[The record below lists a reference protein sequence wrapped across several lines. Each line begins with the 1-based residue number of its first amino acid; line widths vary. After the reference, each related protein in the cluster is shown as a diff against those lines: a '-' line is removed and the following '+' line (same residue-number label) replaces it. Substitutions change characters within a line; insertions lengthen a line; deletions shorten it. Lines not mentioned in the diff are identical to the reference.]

1 MNLRQTEI
9 SELLNSE
16 EEVNVQ
22 ELSDRFG
29 VSQMTIRRDLSLL
42 EDLGLAV
49 RTHGGAVVAGKL
61 RFLRGGF
68 AEQTETP
75 QRKAIGKTAASLVR
89 EGQTVLVNGGASTF
103 DLALEL
109 PRDLGITLATTSLS
123 VAQALYG
130 SGIRVLVL
138 GGFLRD
144 DSPSLYGPL
153 TEQSLVQFTID
164 ILFVGC
170 DGADSRDGFYVS
182 DLHMASLQ
190 QAMIG
195 AAQTV
200 VVVVESSKFDRR
212 AFARFAVPQQI
223 RYVVTDSGLSARDC
237 ANLEERGVTV
247 LKAEVD
253 GLPQ

>member
-16 EEVNVQ
+16 AEVGVQ
-22 ELSDRFG
+22 ELAERFG

-42 EDLGLAV
+42 EDQGLAV

-68 AEQTETP
+68 PEQTETP
-75 QRKAIGKTAASLVR
+75 QKRAIGRVAAGLVS
-89 EGQTVLVNGGASTF
+89 EGQTVLVDSGAAAF
-103 DLALEL
+103 DVALEL
-109 PRDLGITLATTSLS
+109 PRNLGITLATTSLS

-144 DSPSLYGPL
+144 DNPSLYGPL
-153 TEQSLVQFTID
+153 AEQSLVQFTID
-164 ILFVGC
+164 VLFVGC

-182 DLHMASLQ
+182 DLHIASLQ
-190 QAMIG
+190 QAMIR
-195 AAQTV
+195 AAHNV
-200 VVVVESSKFDRR
+200 VVVMESNRFSRR
-212 AFARFAVPQQI
+212 SFARYAVPQQI
-223 RYVVTDSGLSARDC
+223 RYLVTDPGLSARDR

-247 LKAEVD
+247 LIAEV
-253 GLPQ
+253 GQ